1 MITLDLLADL
11 SALAY
16 LLVLVLAAFD
26 VVVPILP
33 SESAVILGGVLV
45 WQGRLHPVPLVLAAA
60 AGAIAGDHLSY
71 SIGRWTQRGRPQT
84 GRRDRRMGK
93 AERLQVWA
101 GRQLDQRGPAL
112 LIVARFIPGGR
123 TASTFMAGRTVYS
136 LRRFTPTTVGAGVL
150 WATFAALLGYIG
162 GHAFHDQT
170 LLATGLGLMLAVAF
184 AALVELVLSWR
195 ERRNGALVDDGDDGA
210 TAAPTTSPP
219 EVTTGR
225 HPPSICT

>member
-33 SESAVILGGVLV
+33 SESAVILGGVLA

-71 SIGRWTQRGRPQT
+71 GIGRWTQRSRPQP
-84 GRRDRRMGK
+84 GRRGGDRRMGK
-93 AERLQVWA
+93 AERLQLWA
-101 GRQLDQRGPAL
+101 GRQLERRGTGL

-123 TASTFMAGRTVYS
+123 TASTFMAGRTSYT
-136 LRRFTPTTVGAGVL
+136 LARFTPATIGAGFL
-150 WATFAALLGYIG
+150 WATFATLLGYIG
-162 GHAFHDQT
+162 GQAFHDQT
-170 LLATGLGLMLAVAF
+170 FLATGLGMVLAIGF
-184 AALVELVLSWR
+184 AALVELVLS
-195 ERRNGALVDDGDDGA
+195 RRDRLHQARAMAGDGESSAGSDHL
-210 TAAPTTSPP
+210 AA
-219 EVTTGR
+219 
-225 HPPSICT
+225 